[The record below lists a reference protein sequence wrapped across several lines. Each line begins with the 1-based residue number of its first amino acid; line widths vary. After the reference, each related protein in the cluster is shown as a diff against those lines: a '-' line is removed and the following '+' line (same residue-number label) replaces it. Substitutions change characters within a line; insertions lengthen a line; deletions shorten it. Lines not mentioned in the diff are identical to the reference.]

1 MSARATPV
9 AGSQRQSSIT
19 AVGSLLAHALRTV
32 APSLLFGVRLW
43 ASVSLAFYVAFWLQ
57 LDNPFWAGTSAAIV
71 CQPQLGASLRKGWFR
86 MIGTLIG
93 AVVSVLLIACFPQNR
108 PLFLGSVALWAAA
121 CAFAATLLRNF
132 ASYAAALAGFT
143 VTIVAADLLGATGG
157 VNADAG
163 FLLAVARATE
173 ICLGI
178 ACAGLVLALTDFG
191 RARRSLAALVGAVLS
206 DIARGFIAT
215 LASAGA
221 RFDETQS
228 ERRELLR
235 RIIALDPVIDQLFGE
250 SAEMRYFSPMLQR
263 ATDGLS
269 VSLAA
274 WRAVSVVL
282 SQLPRAQV
290 REVAGRALAHAPI
303 ELRGDCDSKKWL
315 ADPLLMRRTVGRAA
329 WRLTEMEADTPALRL
344 MADKTAVVFANL
356 GRALGVLAVLMA
368 DPTRRLQRTRGVRR
382 PNIPDWLPAAV
393 NAGRAFVTTGSV
405 TVFWIV
411 TAWPG
416 GSQAIVFATIV
427 SLLLAPRAEQA
438 YGVALLFI
446 VGVIIN
452 LIVAAIVLF
461 VVLPG
466 YGAET
471 FAGLSLVLAGC
482 LVPLGTLL
490 AQAKQAWQ
498 IGLFTAMATF
508 LVPLLAPTNVMN
520 YDTVNFYNNALGIVV
535 GCITGASAFRLIPPL
550 SPAYVARRLLGLTL
564 RDLRRLV
571 RRSVIPTVDAWAG
584 RGFAR
589 QSGMPDG
596 ATPLQ
601 RARLLAA
608 INVGAEIIRLR
619 PSARL
624 LGLDPPLDAALARLA
639 LGDVAG
645 ARDGLARL
653 DQLLAAKQTP
663 AAVRARSRILA
674 ISGALAQHATYFEL
688 LAAA

>member
-1 MSARATPV
+1 MSGTASPV
-9 AGSQRQSSIT
+9 AESPRQSRIT
-19 AVGSLLAHALRTV
+19 AVGRLARTLRGL
-32 APSLLFGVRLW
+32 APALLFGLRLW

-108 PLFLGSVALWAAA
+108 PLFLGSLALWAAA

-143 VTIVAADLLGATGG
+143 VAIVAADLLGATGG

-191 RARRSLAALVGAVLS
+191 RARRSLAALVGATLS
-206 DIARGFIAT
+206 DITRGFIAT

-228 ERRELLR
+228 ERRELVR
-235 RIIALDPVIDQLFGE
+235 RVIALDPVIDQLFGE
-250 SAEMRYFSPMLQR
+250 SAELRYFSPVLQR
-263 ATDGLS
+263 ATDGLY
-269 VSLAA
+269 VALTA
-274 WRAVSVVL
+274 WRTVSVVL
-282 SQLPRAQV
+282 SQLTREQA
-290 REVAGRALAHAPI
+290 REVAGRVLAQTPI
-303 ELRGDCDSKKWL
+303 ELRGACDSQTWL
-315 ADPLLMRRTVGRAA
+315 ADPLRLRRIVGRAA
-329 WRLTEMEADTPALRL
+329 WRLTEMEVDTPALRL
-344 MADKTAVVFANL
+344 LADKTAVVFADL

-368 DPTRRLQRTRGVRR
+368 DPTRRLRRSRGVRR
-382 PNIPDWLPAAV
+382 PNIPDWMPAAV
-393 NAGRAFVTTGSV
+393 NAGRAFLTLASV
-405 TVFWIV
+405 AVFWIV

-416 GSQAIVFATIV
+416 GSQAVVFATIV

-446 VGVIIN
+446 VGVIID
-452 LIVAAIVLF
+452 LMVAAIVLF

-490 AQAKQAWQ
+490 AQARQAWQ
-498 IGLFTAMATF
+498 IGLLTAMGTF
-508 LVPLLAPTNVMN
+508 LMPLLAPTNVMN
-520 YDTVNFYNNALGIVV
+520 YDTVNFYNTALGIVV
-535 GCITGASAFRLIPPL
+535 GCTIGASAFRLIPPL
-550 SPAYVARRLLGLTL
+550 SPTYLAQRLLGLAL
-564 RDLRRLV
+564 RDLRRLA
-571 RRSVIPTVDAWAG
+571 RRSVIPTVDAWDG
-584 RGFAR
+584 RGIAR
-589 QSGMPDG
+589 MSGLPDG

-608 INVGAEIIRLR
+608 ILVGAEIIRLR

-624 LGLDPPLDAALARLA
+624 LGVDPPFNAALARLA

-645 ARDGLARL
+645 ASDDLARL
-653 DQLLAAKQTP
+653 DQLLAVTQTP
-663 AAVRARSRILA
+663 AAIRARARILA
-674 ISGALAQHATYFEL
+674 ISGALAQHAPYFEL